1 MCEATASWKW
11 FNWLLAQ
18 LPPNKQP
25 LLLNMDETACRLFY
39 DPAKGVLASELV
51 ALAARRG
58 RVTSSVTTAQT
69 RSVLSLV
76 ALLCN
81 DSSIQPRLPQYILGN
96 EHVLQTSALG
106 ELRRDRSLSPNVH
119 ILRRKSAWVNDA
131 ELAGIARH
139 WSRVLQQHC
148 PDRQP
153 ILLLDACSAHLG
165 PKFLASC
172 VRCKIWVVYVPARLT
187 WLLQP
192 ADTHCFA
199 LLKASL
205 RQLFHDTALR
215 AANGKVTVK
224 NILEHLDRAI
234 RKVFQGRSWSDAF
247 EGNGWSCGQR
257 QVRQRILDTLEWP
270 AIPEV
275 DSCLPSLQDFQTI
288 FPRNR
293 WIPLAKLLGC
303 HRVSSSPA
311 EPPLPP
317 PVHPPAEAAG
327 RARNIWHGRLRS
339 SSHHVLPSP
348 AAILTPR
355 DSGAASSSGS
365 IAPATW
371 PPSAP
376 VPKPAPSR
384 AGLLPR
390 GRPLLRPRKRA
401 RVAVD
406 EA

>member
-69 RSVLSLV
+69 RSVLSPV
-76 ALLCN
+76 ALLCS

-172 VRCKIWVVYVPARLT
+172 VRCKIWGV
-187 WLLQP
+187 
-192 ADTHCFA
+192 C
-199 LLKASL
+199 AS
-205 RQLFHDTALR
+205 
-215 AANGKVTVK
+215 
-224 NILEHLDRAI
+224 
-234 RKVFQGRSWSDAF
+234 
-247 EGNGWSCGQR
+247 
-257 QVRQRILDTLEWP
+257 
-270 AIPEV
+270 
-275 DSCLPSLQDFQTI
+275 
-288 FPRNR
+288 
-293 WIPLAKLLGC
+293 
-303 HRVSSSPA
+303 
-311 EPPLPP
+311 
-317 PVHPPAEAAG
+317 EAAT
-327 RARNIWHGRLRS
+327 S
-339 SSHHVLPSP
+339 
-348 AAILTPR
+348 
-355 DSGAASSSGS
+355 
-365 IAPATW
+365 
-371 PPSAP
+371 
-376 VPKPAPSR
+376 
-384 AGLLPR
+384 
-390 GRPLLRPRKRA
+390 
-401 RVAVD
+401 
-406 EA
+406 

>member
-69 RSVLSLV
+69 LCCATIPASSPAHHSTFWATSMCYRQAHWASCDLIGVCRRMYMFCDEKVHGSTTPSLQV
-76 ALLCN
+76 SPDIGAESC
-81 DSSIQPRLPQYILGN
+81 SSIALIGN
-96 EHVLQTSALG
+96 
-106 ELRRDRSLSPNVH
+106 
-119 ILRRKSAWVNDA
+119 
-131 ELAGIARH
+131 
-139 WSRVLQQHC
+139 
-148 PDRQP
+148 P

-172 VRCKIWVVYVPARLT
+172 VRSKIWVVYVPARLT

-205 RQLFHDTALR
+205 RQLFHDTVLR

-234 RKVFQGRSWSDAF
+234 RKVFQGRSWSEAF

-275 DSCLPSLQDFQTI
+275 DNRLPSLQDFQTI

-317 PVHPPAEAAG
+317 PVHPPAEATG
-327 RARNIWHGRLRS
+327 RARKHLTWQVTQRQPSYSSFTCIRFDSRRFRCSFVIRLNRSCNMAPQARQCQSPLRVGRVCCRWDAHCFAL
-339 SSHHVLPSP
+339 
-348 AAILTPR
+348 
-355 DSGAASSSGS
+355 GS
-365 IAPATW
+365 E
-371 PPSAP
+371 
-376 VPKPAPSR
+376 
-384 AGLLPR
+384 L
-390 GRPLLRPRKRA
+390 
-401 RVAVD
+401 
-406 EA
+406 E

>member
-58 RVTSSVTTAQT
+58 RVTSSVTRAQT

-153 ILLLDACSAHLG
+153 ILLLDACSAHLLIG
-165 PKFLASC
+165 LA
-172 VRCKIWVVYVPARLT
+172 
-187 WLLQP
+187 
-192 ADTHCFA
+192 
-199 LLKASL
+199 
-205 RQLFHDTALR
+205 
-215 AANGKVTVK
+215 
-224 NILEHLDRAI
+224 
-234 RKVFQGRSWSDAF
+234 
-247 EGNGWSCGQR
+247 
-257 QVRQRILDTLEWP
+257 
-270 AIPEV
+270 
-275 DSCLPSLQDFQTI
+275 
-288 FPRNR
+288 
-293 WIPLAKLLGC
+293 
-303 HRVSSSPA
+303 
-311 EPPLPP
+311 
-317 PVHPPAEAAG
+317 
-327 RARNIWHGRLRS
+327 
-339 SSHHVLPSP
+339 
-348 AAILTPR
+348 
-355 DSGAASSSGS
+355 
-365 IAPATW
+365 
-371 PPSAP
+371 
-376 VPKPAPSR
+376 
-384 AGLLPR
+384 
-390 GRPLLRPRKRA
+390 
-401 RVAVD
+401 
-406 EA
+406 